1 MLTLMYIT
9 NSPDVAKIADR
20 AGVDRI
26 FIDLEQYG
34 KQKRQGNWDSV
45 KSKHSIEDIPRVK
58 SVLKNA
64 ELLVR
69 TDPVFDGLEEEIEGV
84 LSHSPD
90 VVMLPYFKTVEEV
103 EKFLSMVGGR
113 ARTSLLVETKEAQE
127 KLDEILSLGGIDE
140 IHIGLN
146 DLSHSH
152 GKRFLFE
159 ELADGTVEELV
170 GCIRKHGI
178 EHYGFGGI
186 ASLGKG
192 LLPAERIIPE
202 HYRLGSTCAIL
213 SRAFCDTSKVT
224 DLEEI
229 ERIFTCGV
237 RAVREFEKE
246 CEKMSADEL
255 LKNSEVLSATVREIV
270 GNMSN

>member
-9 NSPDVAKIADR
+9 NSPDVARIADR

-45 KSKHSIEDIPRVK
+45 KSKHSIEDIPKVK
-58 SVLKNA
+58 AVLKNA

-84 LSHSPD
+84 LSCSPD
-90 VVMLPYFKTVEEV
+90 VIMLPYFKTVAEV

-113 ARTSLLVETKEAQE
+113 AKTSLLVETKEAQE
-127 KLDEILSLGGIDE
+127 KLDDILSLGGIDE

-159 ELADGTVEELV
+159 ELADGTVDELV
-170 GCIRKHGI
+170 GRIKSHGI
-178 EHYGFGGI
+178 ERFGFGGI

-224 DLEEI
+224 DLGEI
-229 ERIFTCGV
+229 ERIFTDGV
-237 RAVREFEKE
+237 KAVREFEKK
-246 CEKMSADEL
+246 CEKMSVGEL
-255 LKNSEVLSATVREIV
+255 AENSERLTQTVREIV

>member
-9 NSPDVAKIADR
+9 NSPDVARIADR

-45 KSKHSIEDIPRVK
+45 KSKHSIEDIPKVK
-58 SVLKNA
+58 AVLENA
-64 ELLVR
+64 QLLVR
-69 TDPVFDGLEEEIEGV
+69 TDPVFDGLEQEIEEV
-84 LSHSPD
+84 LSCSPD
-90 VVMLPYFKTVEEV
+90 VIMLPYFKTVAQV

-113 ARTSLLVETKEAQE
+113 AKTSLLVETKEAEE

-159 ELADGTVEELV
+159 ELADGTVDELV
-170 GCIRKHGI
+170 GRIKSHGI
-178 EHYGFGGI
+178 ERFGFGGI

-224 DLEEI
+224 DLGEI
-229 ERIFTCGV
+229 EQIFTDGV
-237 RAVREFEKE
+237 RSVREFEKK
-246 CEKMSADEL
+246 CEKMSVGEL
-255 LKNSEVLSATVREIV
+255 AENSERLTQTVREIV
-270 GNMSN
+270 DNMSN

>member
-9 NSPDVAKIADR
+9 NSPDVARIADR

-45 KSKHSIEDIPRVK
+45 KSKHSIEDIPKVK
-58 SVLKNA
+58 AVLENA
-64 ELLVR
+64 QLLVR
-69 TDPVFDGLEEEIEGV
+69 TDPVFDGLEQEIEEV
-84 LSHSPD
+84 LSCSPD
-90 VVMLPYFKTVEEV
+90 VIMLPYFKTVAQV

-113 ARTSLLVETKEAQE
+113 AKTSLLVETKEAEE

-159 ELADGTVEELV
+159 ELADGTVDELV
-170 GCIRKHGI
+170 GRIKSHGI
-178 EHYGFGGI
+178 EHFGFGGI

-224 DLEEI
+224 DLGEI
-229 ERIFTCGV
+229 EQIFTDGV
-237 RAVREFEKE
+237 RSVREFEKK
-246 CEKMSADEL
+246 CEKMSVGEL
-255 LKNSEVLSATVREIV
+255 AENSERLTQTVREIV
-270 GNMSN
+270 DNMSN

>member
-26 FIDLEQYG
+26 FIDLEQHG
-34 KQKRQGNWDSV
+34 KQKRQANWDSV
-45 KSKHSIEDIPRVK
+45 KSKHSIEDIPKVK
-58 SVLKNA
+58 AVLKNA

-69 TDPVFDGLEEEIEGV
+69 TDPVFDGLEQEIESV
-84 LSHSPD
+84 LSCSPD
-90 VVMLPYFKTVEEV
+90 VIMLPYFKTVEEV

-113 ARTSLLVETKEAQE
+113 AKTSLLVETKEAQE
-127 KLDEILSLGGIDE
+127 KLDDILSLGGIDE

-159 ELADGTVEELV
+159 ELADGTVDELV
-170 GCIRKHGI
+170 RCIKSHGI
-178 EHYGFGGI
+178 EHFGFGGI

-229 ERIFTCGV
+229 ERIFTDGV
-237 RAVREFEKE
+237 KAVREFEKK
-246 CEKMSADEL
+246 CEKMNEDEL
-255 LKNSEVLSATVREIV
+255 AKNSEILTQTVREIV

>member
-9 NSPDVAKIADR
+9 NSPDVARIADR

-34 KQKRQGNWDSV
+34 KQKRQADWDSV
-45 KSKHSIEDIPRVK
+45 KSKHSIEDIPKVK
-58 SVLKNA
+58 AVLKNA
-64 ELLVR
+64 QLLVR
-69 TDPVFDGLEEEIEGV
+69 TDPVFDGLGEEIEGV
-84 LSHSPD
+84 LRYSPD
-90 VVMLPYFKTVEEV
+90 VIMLPYFKTVEEV

-113 ARTSLLVETKEAQE
+113 AKTSLLVETKEAEE

-152 GKRFLFE
+152 GKQFLFE
-159 ELADGTVEELV
+159 ELADGTVDEIV
-170 GCIRKHGI
+170 GRIKAHGI
-178 EHYGFGGI
+178 DRFGIGGI
-186 ASLGKG
+186 TALGKG
-192 LLPAERIIPE
+192 LLPCERIIPE

-213 SRAFCDTSKVT
+213 SRDFCDTAKVT
-224 DLEEI
+224 NLEEI
-229 ERIFTCGV
+229 DEIFTCGV
-237 RAVREFEKE
+237 RALREFEMQ
-246 CEKMSADEL
+246 CQKMSTDAISENLQEL
-255 LKNSEVLSATVREIV
+255 RRTVREIV